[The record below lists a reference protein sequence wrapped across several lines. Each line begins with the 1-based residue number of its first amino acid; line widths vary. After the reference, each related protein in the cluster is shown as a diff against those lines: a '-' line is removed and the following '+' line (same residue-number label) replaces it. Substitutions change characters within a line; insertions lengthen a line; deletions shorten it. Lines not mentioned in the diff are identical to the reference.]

1 MSLKLSKDASRR
13 SKSENMKGKKVTELC
28 SQVQLNEK
36 DLFWGPLFIGDGS
49 KTEEAGSLEIM
60 SPTLSRAKLP
70 RKDWKEIVIL
80 PRLRSLHKT
89 KMAAL
94 TGLKRKNTLSP
105 MKSNS
110 LRIIDGFSFALL
122 FNQFNE
128 VLIMRPSVRI
138 QITRHNFVTNHHTR
152 SIDKSGT
159 VFTVAR
165 ETVLTTCICWVNIER
180 VWSYF
185 ESRNTLKTLA
195 KIEHASGISA

>member
-1 MSLKLSKDASRR
+1 MVKILTA
-13 SKSENMKGKKVTELC
+13 
-28 SQVQLNEK
+28 
-36 DLFWGPLFIGDGS
+36 
-49 KTEEAGSLEIM
+49 M
-60 SPTLSRAKLP
+60 SPLP
-70 RKDWKEIVIL
+70 SPARKAVWTRRDWKEIATL

-89 KMAAL
+89 KMAASA
-94 TGLKRKNTLSP
+94 GLKKKILSP
-105 MKSNS
+105 MRSNS

-128 VLIMRPSVRI
+128 VLIMRPSVCI

-152 SIDKSGT
+152 NINKSGT
-159 VFTVAR
+159 VFIVFR

-185 ESRNTLKTLA
+185 ESRNTLETLA